1 LGKSQAPTEFNLPA
15 GLQGRP
21 ALGCRVVEWNGH
33 KVSLLCFELENRRMA
48 HLLVVDRSALRDP
61 PGSAPQYARF
71 GKIATAAW
79 SQGERV
85 YLLASQG
92 SLQSELSGLL

>member
-1 LGKSQAPTEFNLPA
+1 
-15 GLQGRP
+15 
-21 ALGCRVVEWNGH
+21 
-33 KVSLLCFELENRRMA
+33 MA

-71 GKIATAAW
+71 GTIATAAW

-92 SLQSELSGLL
+92 SLQSELAELL